1 MNKRRADSR
10 TDSSTMLVYSLVLL
24 LLSGCTSAEKLEY
37 PPEALRDAIRRGEV
51 VQPGDRV
58 AITSVGGGEQ
68 VLVISEIDDDTIRSA
83 DAEVPIEEVIALE
96 KRKFSPVRTGLAGLA
111 ASTAAIVV
119 VAASVFLR
127 TIGVL

>member
-1 MNKRRADSR
+1 MNRRLADSR
-10 TDSSTMLVYSLVLL
+10 TDSSTMLVFPLVLL
-24 LLSGCTSAEKLEY
+24 LVSGCTSAEKLEY
-37 PPEALRDAIRRGEV
+37 PPESLRDAIRRGEV

-58 AITSVGGGEQ
+58 AITLVSGGEQ

-96 KRKFSPVRTGLAGLA
+96 KRKFSLVRTGLAGLA
-111 ASTAAIVV
+111 VSTAATVV

-127 TIGVL
+127 AIGVL